1 MQHLAVALL
10 FCSGLCFIIS
20 LCCLCKV
27 LSALFWFKLLNA
39 MKSSGY
45 QALPVLRVLCCDQAM
60 PS

>member
-1 MQHLAVALL
+1 MQPLAVALL
-10 FCSGLCFIIS
+10 FCSGLCFSIS